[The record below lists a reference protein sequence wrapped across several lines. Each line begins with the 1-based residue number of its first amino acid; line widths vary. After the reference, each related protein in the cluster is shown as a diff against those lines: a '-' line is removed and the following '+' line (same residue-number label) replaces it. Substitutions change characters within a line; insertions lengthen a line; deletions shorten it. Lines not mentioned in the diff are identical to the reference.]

1 MTPAKSNG
9 SLHDERPDHNSADDM
24 NPGPLAESAADADQG
39 ETASTVVNTTS
50 VSTDAPATVSD
61 VHHLEKAVDDEKSS
75 EHGTAAD
82 EGFLPPQEEG
92 VHEEEHPAEV
102 SPMRVDY
109 LKLTREEL
117 ISTLQQLLEKVPVTE
132 IGDDADV
139 IKINFYKKH
148 KAEVERQRKK
158 FVENGGNIEDFK
170 AEDDPLEEQFKE
182 LFKVYRDRK
191 ADFNKQVESEKQEN
205 LKLKYQI
212 IEEIKVLLGKGE
224 SVNETFQ
231 EFRELQKRWRG
242 IGPVPQTQLKDLW
255 DTYNH
260 HVEKFY
266 DFVKINNE
274 LRDLDLKKNL
284 ETKVRLCEKAEELLL
299 ENDAVKA
306 FRELQKLHD
315 DWRDTGPVPREIREE
330 IWNRFKDVTSKINK
344 RHQDFFETQKE
355 KQVSN
360 LEQKTLLCEKVEELC
375 ASRFESVKEWDEKSN
390 EILEI
395 QKIWKSVG
403 YAPKKDNN
411 KIYQRFRAACDDFFS
426 RKREFFSHF
435 KEDQQNNLQLK
446 TELCLQAEALKT
458 STEWKKTTEDLIQI
472 QKRWKEIG
480 PVPRKH
486 ADQIWKRFRA
496 ACDEFFTHKSSHF
509 SNIDSKYEENLRLK
523 KELILEI
530 ENYQPL
536 EDVDQ
541 NFVNLKDFQRRWTE
555 IGFVPMRD
563 KDEIQ
568 QRYREAIN
576 KHFDNLRMDDDRKKL
591 LKFRNRL
598 DGLQQKHKGNVKI
611 RVEREKLISKLKQ
624 LESDIVLWENNIGF
638 FAKSKNAEIMINDVQ
653 RKIDEAKEK
662 IVTLEEQIRLI
673 DLHTSES

>member
-1 MTPAKSNG
+1 MTPANSNG
-9 SLHDERPDHNSADDM
+9 SLHDERPDLNSADDM
-24 NPGPLAESAADADQG
+24 NHSPLTESVSDTEQGESAS
-39 ETASTVVNTTS
+39 STVNTEPVASETS
-50 VSTDAPATVSD
+50 TPAAQISHPEKDDDAEKPSD
-61 VHHLEKAVDDEKSS
+61 
-75 EHGTAAD
+75 HGMSAD
-82 EGFLPPQEEG
+82 EGFLPPMEEG
-92 VHEEEHPAEV
+92 AHEEEHHAEV
-102 SPMRVDY
+102 SPLRIDY

-117 ISTLQQLLEKVPVTE
+117 ITTLHQLLEKVPVTD

-148 KAEVERQRKK
+148 KAEVERQRKR

-170 AEDDPLEEQFKE
+170 AEADPLEEQFKE

-205 LKLKYQI
+205 LKQKYQI

-284 ETKVRLCEKAEELLL
+284 EVKVKLCEKAEELLL

-315 DWRDTGPVPREIREE
+315 DWRDTGPVPREMREE
-330 IWNRFKDVTSKINK
+330 IWNRFKDITSKINK
-344 RHQDFFETQKE
+344 RHQDFFESQKE

-446 TELCLQAEALKT
+446 TELCLQAEALKA

-509 SNIDSKYEENLRLK
+509 SNIDSKYEDNLRMK

-536 EDVDQ
+536 EDVDE
-541 NFVNLKDFQRRWTE
+541 NFINLKEFQRRWTE
-555 IGFVPMRD
+555 IGFVPMRE

-568 QRYREAIN
+568 HRYREAIN

-624 LESDIVLWENNIGF
+624 IESDIVLWENNIGF